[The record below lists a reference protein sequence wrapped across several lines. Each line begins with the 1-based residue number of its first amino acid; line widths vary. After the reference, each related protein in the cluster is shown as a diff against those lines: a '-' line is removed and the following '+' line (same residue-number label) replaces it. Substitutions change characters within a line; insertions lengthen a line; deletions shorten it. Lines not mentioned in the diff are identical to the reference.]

1 MRRTQLDPPWDDRD
15 RRGDGLLSP
24 FEILAGVTTLAALF
38 GWLNYRSVRLPN
50 TIGVMVISL
59 AFSLALVVFGR
70 FGHGIEEPM
79 RRLLVAVD
87 FDEVLLHGMLGALL
101 FAGALHID
109 LGELSEQ
116 KWAIG
121 ILATCGVVVST
132 AVVGGLTYAI
142 FTATGTDLPFA
153 YCLLFGA
160 LISPTDPIAVGAI
173 LREVGLPRSLLI
185 KISGESLFND
195 GIGVVVF
202 VSVLEFAIG
211 GHDVSAR
218 SLFLLFTAEVLGGI
232 AFGAALGW
240 VVYRMLKSV
249 NNYQVEILL
258 TLALVTGGYAVANRM
273 GLSGPLAMVVAGLLI
288 GNQGRAF
295 AMSDRTRARLDDFW
309 ELVDDFMNAVLF
321 VLIGVEVLVV
331 EFSMPALA
339 AGLAAI
345 PAVLAARFVSVAIPI
360 AVMRRFRSFSPGAV
374 RIFTWTGL
382 RGAISV
388 ALALSL
394 PPGPSRDLIITMTY
408 IVVVFSIAVQGL
420 TAGRFARR
428 FGRT

>member
-1 MRRTQLDPPWDDRD
+1 VGLDPGQAAREL
-15 RRGDGLLSP
+15 RREDALTA
-24 FEILAGVTTLAALF
+24 FEIFAGVTTLAALF

-59 AFSLALVVFGR
+59 AFSLGLVIFGR
-70 FGHGIEEPM
+70 FGNGIEEPV
-79 RRLLVAVD
+79 RRLLLAVD

-101 FAGALHID
+101 FAGALQID

-121 ILATCGVVVST
+121 ILATCGVLLST
-132 AVVGGLTYAI
+132 LVVGGLTYAI
-142 FTATGTDLPFA
+142 FAALSTKLPFL

-173 LREVGLPRSLLI
+173 LRDVGLPKSLLV

-195 GIGVVVF
+195 GVGVVVF
-202 VSVLEFAIG
+202 VAVLELARG
-211 GHDVSAR
+211 QHDVSVQGVLG
-218 SLFLLFTAEVLGGI
+218 LFAAEGLGGI
-232 AFGAALGW
+232 AYGAILGW
-240 VVYRMLKSV
+240 VFYRMLKSV
-249 NNYQVEILL
+249 DNYQVEILL
-258 TLALVTGGYAVANRM
+258 TLALVTGGYVVANRL
-273 GLSGPLAMVVAGLLI
+273 GISGPLAMVVAGLLI

-295 AMSDRTRARLDDFW
+295 AMSDRTRERLDSFW
-309 ELVDDFMNAVLF
+309 ELVDDFLNAALF

-331 EFSMPALA
+331 DFSVPALV

-345 PAVLAARFVSVAIPI
+345 PAVLAARWVSVAMPI

-374 RIFTWTGL
+374 RILTWTGL

-408 IVVVFSIAVQGL
+408 VVVVFSIAVQGL
-420 TAGRFARR
+420 TAGRVARHFAR
-428 FGRT
+428 G